1 MMRDMDARQSLARAL
16 GELGYPPE
24 FAALLASE
32 LRSDVAISRL
42 AGYVRGARPQS
53 MTEIVDEMLSIRD
66 LNESWRQ
73 RKISEH
79 AEAQV
84 TRFYNRVRDEEE
96 DEDDDIAW

>member
-1 MMRDMDARQSLARAL
+1 MDARESLTAAL
-16 GELGYPPE
+16 SSLGYPEE
-24 FAALLASE
+24 FALLLASE
-32 LRSDVAISRL
+32 LRSDNAIMRL

-53 MTEIVDEMLSIRD
+53 MEEIVDEMLTIRD